1 MLSGGLGWVKGS
13 TSLGSQGALGVA
25 RRGREKVVC
34 DGTDLGKP
42 PESKLV
48 LCFRGLT
55 QCGNWAFECDR
66 LGGELDLHPGS
77 PLLSLDLE

>member
-1 MLSGGLGWVKGS
+1 MKGS
-13 TSLGSQGALGVA
+13 ISLGSQGALGMA

-48 LCFRGLT
+48 LCFGGLT
-55 QCGNWAFECDR
+55 QCGNWAFECGKDCDR
-66 LGGELDLHPGS
+66 WGGELGLHPGS